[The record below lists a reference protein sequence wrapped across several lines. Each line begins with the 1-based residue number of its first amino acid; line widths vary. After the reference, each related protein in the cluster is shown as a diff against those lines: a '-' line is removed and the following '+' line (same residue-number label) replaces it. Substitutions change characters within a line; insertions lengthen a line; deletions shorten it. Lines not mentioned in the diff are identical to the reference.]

1 MILKNKICI
10 ITGSTGGLGEEI
22 IKQMID
28 DKVKIIAIAK
38 SKKKLEKIKK
48 KFKKNIINYYSCN
61 FSNNDEI
68 IKTIEKIKKLR
79 LKIDILVNCAAQFK
93 VKNFNKFTQDEINQM
108 ININLIAP
116 IFFTK
121 AILPSMKKNKW
132 GRIINIGSSS
142 SYEGFENSVLYC
154 TTKHG
159 LLGFSRSVN
168 NEFKKFGIRSYIFSP
183 GSIKTN
189 MGKLVKNQNYKNF
202 IDPKELAS
210 FINYIIKQNNNM
222 ITEEIK
228 INRIKYN

>member
-1 MILKNKICI
+1 MNLKNKICI
-10 ITGSTGGLGEEI
+10 VTGATGGLGKEI
-22 IKQMID
+22 INKMIE
-28 DKVKIIAIAK
+28 DKVKIIAIGK
-38 SKKKLEKIKK
+38 SKKKLNDLKK
-48 KFKKNIINYYSCN
+48 KFKGNILNYYVCN
-61 FSNNDEI
+61 FSKNSDL
-68 IKTIEKIKKLR
+68 IKTIENIKKLQY
-79 LKIDILVNCAAQFK
+79 KIDILVNCAGQFK
-93 VKNFNKFTQDEINQM
+93 VNSFIKFKQNEIIEM

-116 IFFTK
+116 MFLTK
-121 AILPSMKKNKW
+121 AILPLMKKNKW

-159 LLGFSRSVN
+159 LLGFSRSIN
-168 NEFKKFGIRSYIFSP
+168 NEFKKYGIRSYIFSP

-228 INRIKYN
+228 INRIKYS